1 MSINNFEKYSFFFCN
16 AQIIVESNVPS
27 FLSRVKS
34 FYGNFPKNKMKG
46 WKLGPIY
53 HFTFSFY
60 HYSTVP
66 AYTLYNAYMDTTNES
81 DNLNL
86 LFDIM
91 SGYIFMHI
99 IEDFQSSFY
108 FLHASA
114 VSKEDAAIIFPA
126 LPQAGKTSILIG
138 MLKRGFSYLGDDL
151 APVHHENA
159 HVYPYPTALCVK
171 ESGVK
176 LFDELEN
183 LCQSNNLINQ
193 NGRNTWLIPVQNIA
207 NCYISEDCQIRFIVF
222 PKYFPECST
231 RIIPI
236 SRSDSCIR
244 LMHLAHSFRLHRE
257 KSLDVVDKMVRHSEC
272 FELIHCDIN
281 VALDDISK
289 IVGL

>member
-222 PKYFPECST
+222 PKFT
-231 RIIPI
+231 
-236 SRSDSCIR
+236 
-244 LMHLAHSFRLHRE
+244 
-257 KSLDVVDKMVRHSEC
+257 
-272 FELIHCDIN
+272 LIAI
-281 VALDDISK
+281 
-289 IVGL
+289 